1 MELKINK
8 IQLEY
13 ILKVIKND
21 MEKLEENMEYDMLE
35 GEEEELKM
43 IQELY
48 RKLVILGKD
57 NKLL

>member
-43 IQELY
+43 IQKLY